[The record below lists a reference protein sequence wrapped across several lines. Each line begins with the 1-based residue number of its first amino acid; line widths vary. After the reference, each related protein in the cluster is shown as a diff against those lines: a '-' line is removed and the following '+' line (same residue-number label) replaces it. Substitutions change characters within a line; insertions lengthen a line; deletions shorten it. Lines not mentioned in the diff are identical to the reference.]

1 MDSDVESLGEG
12 KIEVEEKG
20 KLEVRDGGPSDSQV
34 ESSVKDDECLEKL
47 REHQF
52 KRGDAILSRY
62 VSIRLYE
69 MDSVST
75 NSPRPQTGS
84 PRRTL
89 RTMSWATSWIGQ
101 RKTPR
106 RDTSTSKT
114 PKVNTSRMRTG
125 SYIGQRAV
133 SRARRSSEA
142 LDKGVLGKFVGFY

>member
-1 MDSDVESLGEG
+1 MDSDVESLGEC

-20 KLEVRDGGPSDSQV
+20 KLEVREGGPSDSQV
-34 ESSVKDDECLEKL
+34 ESSVKDDERLKL

-52 KRGDAILSRY
+52 KRGDAFLSRY

-69 MDSVST
+69 MGSVSI

-106 RDTSTSKT
+106 RDTSTSMI

-125 SYIGQRAV
+125 SYTGQRAV